1 MKKKTT
7 TTAKKKPVS
16 KKKESVIVN
25 SYDSLTDSIVY
36 SQDIQPLNKINGL
49 EDKINSI
56 TSTVSSV
63 LGRQQKLN
71 VDTTQ
76 ILVKNHNNIN
86 EHEKTLKHVLE
97 CLDSDNV
104 HINDIYDKIFSL
116 EKKWKVTVTTF
127 AVYVIVSIVS
137 AVAIYKHIH

>member
-1 MKKKTT
+1 MKKKITT
-7 TTAKKKPVS
+7 TTKKKPVS
-16 KKKESVIVN
+16 KKKESTIVN
-25 SYDSLTDSIVY
+25 NYDSLVDSIDY
-36 SQDIQPLNKINGL
+36 SQNIQPIDKVSGL

-76 ILVKNHNNIN
+76 ILVKNHNNIS

-116 EKKWKVTVTTF
+116 EKKWKFAVTTF

-137 AVAIYKHIH
+137 IIASYKHIH

>member
-1 MKKKTT
+1 MEKKTT
-7 TTAKKKPVS
+7 TTTKKKPVS
-16 KKKESVIVN
+16 KKKESTIVN
-25 SYDSLTDSIVY
+25 NYDSLVDSIDY
-36 SQDIQPLNKINGL
+36 SQNIQPIDNVSGL

-56 TSTVSSV
+56 TSTITSV
-63 LGRQQKLN
+63 LGRQQKIN
-71 VDTTQ
+71 VDTTH
-76 ILVKNHNNIN
+76 ILVNNNNNIS

-116 EKKWKVTVTTF
+116 EKKWKVAVTTF

-137 AVAIYKHIH
+137 VIANYKHIH